1 MRSFLKPPMML
12 LVAAV
17 GAIQMAATKGELKK
31 EPEKK
36 EPSKEEPAKPPEK
49 VAKAEPGK
57 GSLDLPVPKGQPQK
71 GLTVPVYDLNG
82 IRRMNFRIGTA
93 VRGDDDNI
101 KMSEVR
107 LGIFKED
114 GSGELDIDLPDSVYN
129 PRTREITSETHV
141 TIKRKDCQ
149 ITGEK
154 TTFNVE
160 TQRGKLSGGV
170 HMIIYNLRAEG
181 GEKTQGAAK
190 PADGNKPREEQ
201 KK

>member
-17 GAIQMAATKGELKK
+17 GATQLAATKGELKK

-107 LGIFKED
+107 LETFKEEGGD
-114 GSGELDIDLPDSVYN
+114 DLDIDLPDSIYN
-129 PRTREITSETHV
+129 PE
-141 TIKRKDCQ
+141 D
-149 ITGEK
+149 
-154 TTFNVE
+154 
-160 TQRGKLSGGV
+160 
-170 HMIIYNLRAEG
+170 EG
-181 GEKTQGAAK
+181 
-190 PADGNKPREEQ
+190 ADL
-201 KK
+201 